1 MTASG
6 GSLELGM
13 GNEVAVMTRQEVSSR
28 ESQSTRSSAAAW
40 FGSMVLVLV
49 AGLALLSVIAGYGAT
64 SEASRPP
71 VSTYLDSEVGS
82 NMLAGLVVAVLVT
95 WALWQTV
102 RTATGRALSKT
113 ATVIV
118 LAASFLL
125 IQAAMAGVS
134 ELGRRNAEAAVRA
147 QAEVSAIAQAEADT
161 RSCSEEDIDLLGDVY
176 STLGSRWGPFVASG
190 RTDSSC
196 HGPKIESNDRA
207 DRDSDWIVA
216 LMTDD
221 GWTLVESEPFLVFER
236 GADQIHAMIDYFRV
250 TPEEGSHLVVVDF
263 WVQP

>member
-1 MTASG
+1 
-6 GSLELGM
+6 
-13 GNEVAVMTRQEVSSR
+13 MTRQEVSSR

-40 FGSMVLVLV
+40 FGTVVLVSI
-49 AGLALLSVIAGYGAT
+49 AGLALLSVIVGYGAT
-64 SEASRPP
+64 SEAGRPP
-71 VSTYLDSEVGS
+71 VSAYVDSGVGP

-102 RTATGRALSKT
+102 RTATGRTLSRT
-113 ATVIV
+113 ATMAV

-125 IQAAMAGVS
+125 VQGAMAGVS

-161 RSCSEEDIDLLGDVY
+161 RSCSGADIDLLGDVY
-176 STLGSRWGPFVASG
+176 STLGSRWGPFAASG
-190 RTDSSC
+190 RTDGSC
-196 HGPKIESNDRA
+196 HGPKMESNDLA
-207 DRDSDWIVA
+207 DRDSDWVVA

-221 GWTLVESEPFLVFER
+221 GWTLAESKPFLVFER
-236 GADQIHAMIDYFRV
+236 GTDQIHVMIDYHQV
-250 TPEEGSHLVVVDF
+250 NPDEGTHLVVVDF